1 MSKGRKHNKKEQNN
15 LMEKRSPKDT
25 LSIMGGLFFNEV
37 HMELVNNTEAIIEG
51 CTGILEY
58 NTDTIRVN
66 TEKYI
71 IQFKGRS
78 LTLRCMTQDSI
89 IVNGYFLSIEFLV

>member
-15 LMEKRSPKDT
+15 LMEKRIPKDT

-37 HMELVNNTEAIIEG
+37 HIIEG

>member
-15 LMEKRSPKDT
+15 LMEKRIPKDT

-51 CTGILEY
+51 CTVIL
-58 NTDTIRVN
+58 
-66 TEKYI
+66 
-71 IQFKGRS
+71 
-78 LTLRCMTQDSI
+78 
-89 IVNGYFLSIEFLV
+89 